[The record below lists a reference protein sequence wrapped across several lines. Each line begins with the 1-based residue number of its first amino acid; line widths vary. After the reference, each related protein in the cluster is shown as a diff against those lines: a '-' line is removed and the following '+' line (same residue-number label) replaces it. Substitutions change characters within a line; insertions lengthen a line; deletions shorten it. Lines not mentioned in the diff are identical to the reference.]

1 MKKSLLLVGMTTA
14 MLLTAC
20 GNGKEAD
27 STENAVQ
34 AWKTDVAAQTVVEAV
49 ATELGDAYWPDTE
62 IPAETL
68 NDSYGIASDM
78 YEEFYGQMP
87 MISVNV
93 DTLIVVKAKEEQAA
107 DVEAAFTA
115 YKENAGEFQ
124 YPMNLPKIEAAQI
137 ATYGDYVCY
146 VQLGADA
153 VDLEDEEEM
162 LKVCQEANEQALAA
176 IEKELAE

>member
-1 MKKSLLLVGMTTA
+1 MKKSLLAVGITAA

-20 GNGKEAD
+20 GGGKETD
-27 STENAVQ
+27 STENGAQ
-34 AWKTDVAAQTVVEAV
+34 AWKTDVAAQTVAEAV
-49 ATELGDAYWPDTE
+49 AAELGDAYWPDTE
-62 IPAETL
+62 LLAETL
-68 NDSYGIASDM
+68 SDSYGVTSDM

-93 DTLIVVKAKEEQAA
+93 DTLIVVKAKEDKAA

-124 YPMNLPKIEAAQI
+124 YPMNLPKIEAAEI

-162 LKVCQEANEQALAA
+162 LKACQEANEQALAA